1 VQWAVTTSVDYSLA
15 QLIQVIILL
24 ATGGKNGGGYLAS
37 KYVVIAFHAAILL
50 SHAVINSLPI
60 TVLSFFGQF
69 AAAWNMLGKVVTH
82 TLSALAIIFMASTCM
97 AMASLAFCLRLLRCM
112 SVRYWST
119 NSE

>member
-24 ATGGKNGGGYLAS
+24 GTGGKNGGGYLAS

-60 TVLSFFGQF
+60 TLLSFFGQF
-69 AAAWNMLGKVVTH
+69 AAAWNMLGVFVLMIAVPTVA
-82 TLSALAIIFMASTCM
+82 TELPAPSSSSPTSTPTTAPGSTATSTSSSSACS
-97 AMASLAFCLRLLRCM
+97 
-112 SVRYWST
+112 
-119 NSE
+119 